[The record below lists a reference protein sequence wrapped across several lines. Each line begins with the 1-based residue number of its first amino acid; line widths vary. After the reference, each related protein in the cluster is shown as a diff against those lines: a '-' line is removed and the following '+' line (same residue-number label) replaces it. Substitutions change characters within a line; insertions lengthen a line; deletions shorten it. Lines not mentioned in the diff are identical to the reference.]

1 MKLKTI
7 LVEDERKSRDTLRH
21 MLAEFCP
28 EVELIGEA
36 MTIEEARKIIEQEK
50 LDLVFLDI
58 ELPQQNGFHLFVHY
72 PKPEFEVVFT
82 TAYDQYALQA
92 FQIAAIDYLL
102 KPIDIKLLQEAVN
115 RVLKKRALNESDSRL
130 EILNSNYKQKE
141 FGKIALPSN
150 NGYIFMEL
158 KNIVACEASRSYTT
172 IYLEDGEK
180 ILISKPLKFLE
191 VRLCNLHFFRISRS
205 YIINLHFLKSYT
217 RTHRGEVILTNGMTL
232 AISEEKKKAF
242 LERLNF

>member
-1 MKLKTI
+1 MKLKTL

-28 EVELIGEA
+28 EVDLIGEA
-36 MTIEEARKIIEQEK
+36 MTVEEARKIIEQAEP
-50 LDLVFLDI
+50 DLVFLDI
-58 ELPQQNGFHLFVHY
+58 ELPQQNGFHLFVHF
-72 PKPEFEVVFT
+72 PKPVFEVVFT

-102 KPIDIKLLQEAVN
+102 KPIDIKLLQEAVS
-115 RVLKKRALNESDSRL
+115 RVLRKRALNKPDPRL
-130 EILNSNYKQKE
+130 EILHNNYRQKE

-150 NGYIFMEL
+150 NGYVFTAL
-158 KNIVACEASRSYTT
+158 KDIIACEASRSYTT
-172 IYLEDGEK
+172 IYLKGGEK
-180 ILISKPLKFLE
+180 MLISKPLKFLE

-205 YIINLHFLKSYT
+205 YIINLHTLRSYT
-217 RTHRGEVILTNGMTL
+217 RTHRGEVVLTNGMTL